1 VIGLKTNYDFIKNM
15 IGLQGIEIIS
25 TNVNNGIFQVFATS
39 SYDFAVCPRCKRIT
53 QEVHDSRWQSIKHL
67 PIWGMP
73 TEIVLQKRRFICSC
87 DMEHPFGEQFEFLRK
102 YQRQTVPFE
111 NYVFMLS
118 HKNTIKNASEIADI
132 SEGRCQ
138 RIYNHRAGLLLKARE
153 PESLRLLG
161 IDDIARKK
169 GHNYNTVI
177 YNQETGNIVALF
189 TGRKKDDVVTY
200 LKGWPD
206 DIRNKVEAVSMDMS
220 RSYCQSILDCF
231 PNAKPVIDRFHLA
244 QNFHN
249 CVDDARKH
257 IQNHIRKHGKKD
269 EVFKIR
275 WALLKHVEDLKREEA
290 LLLILACNKYP
301 MIEQLHYLKE
311 EFREFFN
318 LETKQEAIAFIAYFK
333 DLVAEYDIPELKTFC
348 KTLDNWLP
356 YILNYYDYRIS
367 NGLTEGNNHKVKNI
381 KRRGCGYRNDSNFN
395 LRVKLEFECA

>member
-1 VIGLKTNYDFIKNM
+1 
-15 IGLQGIEIIS
+15 
-25 TNVNNGIFQVFATS
+25 
-39 SYDFAVCPRCKRIT
+39 
-53 QEVHDSRWQSIKHL
+53 
-67 PIWGMP
+67 
-73 TEIVLQKRRFICSC
+73 
-87 DMEHPFGEQFEFLRK
+87 
-102 YQRQTVPFE
+102 
-111 NYVFMLS
+111 MLS

-132 SEGRCQ
+132 SECKCQ
-138 RIYNHRAGLLLKARE
+138 RIYNHHADSLLEARE

-169 GHNYNTVI
+169 GHNYNTVV

-189 TGRKKDDVVTY
+189 TGRKKEDVVTY
-200 LKGWPD
+200 LKGWPQEVRAK
-206 DIRNKVEAVSMDMS
+206 IEAVSMDMS

-231 PNAKPVIDRFHLA
+231 PNAKPVVDRFHLA
-244 QNFHN
+244 QNFHK

-257 IQNHIRKHGKKD
+257 IQNHIRKHGNKD

-301 MIEQLHYLKE
+301 VIEQLHYLKE

-333 DLVAEYDIPELKTFC
+333 DLVAEYGIPELETFC

-381 KRRGCGYRNDSNFN
+381 KRRGYGYRNDSNFN